1 MIAQEIINID
11 IKNYLEMMNAYS
23 ENIAN
28 QLENPLVNNK
38 IGENLTTFGNNQQM
52 KLTYSFINTTYV
64 HELLS

>member
-1 MIAQEIINID
+1 
-11 IKNYLEMMNAYS
+11 MMNAYS

-38 IGENLTTFGNNQQM
+38 IGEYLTVFGNNQQM

-64 HELLS
+64 RITFFK